1 MSYLALKLI
10 NRLLKDLS
18 EEEDKNKQL
27 EGKTTLMCGDF
38 RLEFSN
44 FHHLTFTQ
52 NMRALLMKF
61 ILFSFLK
68 RLVTYVS
75 KGRGP
80 YFSKISNFEHKLK
93 G

>member
-1 MSYLALKLI
+1 MCPILALKLI

-18 EEEDKNKQL
+18 EAEYRNKPL

-52 NMRALLMKF
+52 NMRALPHEIHF
-61 ILFSFLK
+61 DQFL
-68 RLVTYVS
+68 
-75 KGRGP
+75 
-80 YFSKISNFEHKLK
+80 
-93 G
+93 